1 MSGFF
6 LVLVSMHWIISVVD
20 MIIITHIATILYVR
34 FTWKKLQQFSTAQVI
49 DEKTLKELIKE
60 FVTTL
65 HSGLQKYPSSEFL
78 LEAESKLSFFVK

>member
-34 FTWKKLQQFSTAQVI
+34 FTWKKLQQFSTLRLLM
-49 DEKTLKELIKE
+49 KNIKRVNQRVCNNIA
-60 FVTTL
+60 FRTAKVPKL
-65 HSGLQKYPSSEFL
+65 RVSFGGGIQ
-78 LEAESKLSFFVK
+78 AEFFVK